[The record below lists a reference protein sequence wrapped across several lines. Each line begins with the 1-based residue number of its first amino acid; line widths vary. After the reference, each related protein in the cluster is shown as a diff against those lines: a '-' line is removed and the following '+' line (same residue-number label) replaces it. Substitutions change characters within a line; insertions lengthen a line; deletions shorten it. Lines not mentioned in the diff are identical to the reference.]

1 MASTQNQKPVVDIHV
16 VDYELVHARDPVE
29 IRKLVDACRP
39 PPHGLGF
46 FFLDLSGPSTK
57 QAMLDVAEI
66 NTSTRAYFNEH
77 PEVKMKDFLQG
88 IDRG

>member
-1 MASTQNQKPVVDIHV
+1 MASTQKQNSTVELQVVN
-16 VDYELVHARDPVE
+16 YELVHARDPIE
-29 IRKLVDACRP
+29 IQKLVDACRP

-57 QAMLDVAEI
+57 EAMLDVAEV
-66 NTSTRAYFNEH
+66 NTSTRAYFGES
-77 PEVKMKDFLQG
+77 PDVKMQDFLSG